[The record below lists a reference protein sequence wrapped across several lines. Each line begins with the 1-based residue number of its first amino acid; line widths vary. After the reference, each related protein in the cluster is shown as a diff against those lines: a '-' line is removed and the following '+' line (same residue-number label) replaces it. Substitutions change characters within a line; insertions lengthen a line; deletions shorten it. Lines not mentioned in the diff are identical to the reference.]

1 MQLDHAWIEAH
12 IPHHGS
18 MCLLDAVVSWD
29 SEQIVC
35 RASNHR
41 DLAHPLRA
49 HGRLGAAC
57 AIEYAAQAMAVH
69 GALLADPNEPTQAG
83 MLTGMRNVALA
94 VARLDHLA
102 HDLRCEAWRLSGDSG
117 MILYRFEVSA
127 GAQLVAAGRA
137 TVILDASTALAT
149 ALGAPPGL
157 SRATEP

>member
-1 MQLDHAWIEAH
+1 MQLDHAWIETH
-12 IPHHGS
+12 IPHRGS

-29 SEQIVC
+29 TEQIVC
-35 RASNHR
+35 RASSHR

-69 GALLADPNEPTQAG
+69 GALLAGPHERPQAG
-83 MLTGMRNVALA
+83 LLTGMRNVVLA
-94 VARLDHLA
+94 VARLDRLTD
-102 HDLRCEAWRLSGDSG
+102 DLRCSAWRLSGDSG

-137 TVILDASTALAT
+137 TVILDASTALLAS
-149 ALGAPPGL
+149 ALGAPPG
-157 SRATEP
+157 P

>member
-29 SEQIVC
+29 TEQIVC
-35 RASNHR
+35 RASSHR
-41 DLAHPLRA
+41 DLAHPLRT

-69 GALLADPNEPTQAG
+69 GALLADQHERPQAG
-83 MLTGMRNVALA
+83 MLTGMRNVVLV
-94 VARLDHLA
+94 VARLDDLA
-102 HDLRCEAWRLSGDSG
+102 DDLRCSAWRLSGGSS

-127 GAQLVAAGRA
+127 GALHVASGRA
-137 TVILDASTALAT
+137 TVILDASTPLLAT
-149 ALGAPPGL
+149 ALGAPPG
-157 SRATEP
+157 P